1 MVLLNNATEWKK
13 VKSEI
18 EKDLSDMGEYGRVI
32 RCHRDPYGKFH
43 GASIEC
49 GLNISYKIDTK
60 EIVIWG
66 VGHRYSNGYITYEK
80 LVEKIEMFK
89 RHMEKVII

>member
-49 GLNISYKIDTK
+49 GLNRATK
-60 EIVIWG
+60 SGSIFLRFCNLLHIVNW
-66 VGHRYSNGYITYEK
+66 ED
-80 LVEKIEMFK
+80 
-89 RHMEKVII
+89 